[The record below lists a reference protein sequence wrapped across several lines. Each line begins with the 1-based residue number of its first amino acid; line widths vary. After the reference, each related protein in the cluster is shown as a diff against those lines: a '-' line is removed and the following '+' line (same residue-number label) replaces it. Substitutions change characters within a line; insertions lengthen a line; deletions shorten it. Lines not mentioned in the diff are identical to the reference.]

1 MPMRWGLSV
10 RIRRACCAAAL
21 AFALLA
27 TVVLTA
33 PAAAR
38 ADDPSWSDVQAA
50 KSDAKKKAEEVANI
64 RSLLG
69 GLEARAAVL
78 GEKAILAAAAS
89 AKAEAALQQA
99 TDTLGS
105 LRGQGAAAGKRATA
119 ARRQAAAVATQ
130 LYRSGDPTLS
140 LWLSGSESESLLDR
154 LGALSEISG
163 SSSALMDLAVADQ
176 RQATALAAQAKVAT
190 GVRDT
195 LAKRAVRLAA
205 AAKAAETAA
214 NQAVA
219 DNKARTTT
227 LEAKLKTLNATYRTT
242 KSEYAAAQRAK
253 AAAAAAGDG
262 TGSGGSLGGISGG
275 PGSLSPAGAQSYAAS
290 RIGAYGW
297 SGSQFSCLLTL
308 WNIESGW
315 RWNAY
320 NAASGAYG
328 IPQSLPG
335 SKMASAGGDWTIS
348 SATQIEWGLGY
359 IRDRYGSPC
368 SALGFET
375 SHNPYWY

>member
-1 MPMRWGLSV
+1 MLV
-10 RIRRACCAAAL
+10 L
-21 AFALLA
+21 ALLTA
-27 TVVLTA
+27 AVVTA
-33 PAAAR
+33 PASAR
-38 ADDPSWSDVQAA
+38 ADDPSWSDVQ
-50 KSDAKKKAEEVANI
+50 KAKKNAKTKADEVTHI
-64 RSLLG
+64 RSLLDQ
-69 GLEARAAVL
+69 LEARAAVL
-78 GEKAILAAAAS
+78 GEKAIQAAAAS
-89 AKAEAALQQA
+89 GKAQSALQQA
-99 TDTLGS
+99 AETLDS
-105 LRGQGAAAGKRATA
+105 LRSQGAAAGARATS
-119 ARRQAAAVATQ
+119 ARRQAGAVATQ

-163 SSSALMDLAVADQ
+163 SSSALMTGAIADQ
-176 RQATALAAQAKVAT
+176 RLATALAAQAKVAT

-195 LAKRAVRLAA
+195 LATRAAHLAS
-205 AAKAAETAA
+205 AAKTAEAAA

-219 DNKARTTT
+219 DNRART
-227 LEAKLKTLNATYRTT
+227 LRLQAQLKTLNATYQAT

-262 TGSGGSLGGISGG
+262 TGAGGSLGGIAGG

-290 RIGAYGW
+290 RLGAYGW
-297 SGSQFSCLLTL
+297 SGSQFSCLVTL

-335 SKMASAGGDWTIS
+335 SKMASAGGDWTTS

-368 SALGFET
+368 GALGFET

>member
-1 MPMRWGLSV
+1 ML
-10 RIRRACCAAAL
+10 
-21 AFALLA
+21 ALLA
-27 TVVLTA
+27 TVLLTA
-33 PAAAR
+33 PLTAR

-50 KSDAKKKAEEVANI
+50 KHNAARKAEEVAHI

-69 GLEARAAVL
+69 GLQARAAEL
-78 GEKAILAAAAS
+78 GEKAIQAAAAS

-99 TDTLGS
+99 TATLDS
-105 LRGQGAAAGKRATA
+105 LRRQSTAAGARATA
-119 ARRQAAAVATQ
+119 ARRQAGAVATQ

-163 SSSALMDLAVADQ
+163 SSSALMDLALADQ
-176 RQATALAAQAKVAT
+176 RQATALAAQAKVAA

-195 LAKRAVRLAA
+195 LAKRAVRLAT
-205 AAKAAETAA
+205 AAKAAEAAA

-219 DNKARTTT
+219 DNKARTAS
-227 LEAKLKTLNATYRTT
+227 LEAKLTTLNATYRTT
-242 KSEYAAAQRAK
+242 KSQYAAAQRAK

-275 PGSLSPAGAQSYAAS
+275 PGSLSPGGAQSYAAS
-290 RIGAYGW
+290 RLGAYGW
-297 SGSQFSCLLTL
+297 SGSQFSCLVTL

-320 NAASGAYG
+320 NASSGAYG

-335 SKMASAGGDWTIS
+335 SKMASAGGDWTTS

-368 SALGFET
+368 GALGFET